1 MFGALGTIVS
11 QTALPGLRAERSEFA
26 NGVTALVSNNT
37 VEPGKVRVNVRF
49 GTGNRRVGA
58 DESNLLWTGDY
69 ALVASGIGPGGQ
81 SGIDQLTNG
90 RQIAPKFAIDDESFE
105 LRAVSRPATL
115 RSEKRRVGK
124 EGVGR

>member
-49 GTGNRRVGA
+49 GTGNRSVGA

-69 ALVASGIGPGGQ
+69 ALVASGIGPWGQ
-81 SGIDQLTNG
+81 SGTDQITNG
-90 RQIAPKFAIDDESFE
+90 RQIERNFAIDADAERKSGVWGQ
-105 LRAVSRPATL
+105 RVSV
-115 RSEKRRVGK
+115 RVAYG
-124 EGVGR
+124 GR